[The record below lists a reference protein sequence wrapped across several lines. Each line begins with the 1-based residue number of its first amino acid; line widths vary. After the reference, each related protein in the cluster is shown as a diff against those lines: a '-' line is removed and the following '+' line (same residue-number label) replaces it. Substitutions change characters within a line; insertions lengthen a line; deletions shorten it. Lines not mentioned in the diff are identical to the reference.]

1 MDRLRRARKA
11 KGLSIQDLKK
21 LTGVPHQALRN
32 LERSGGAITRDTQ
45 PENVTLR
52 TAIRLCEALWP
63 ELQLKDFL
71 DTDLRLTRRA

>member
-11 KGLSIQDLKK
+11 KGLSIQDLTR

-32 LERSGGAITRDTQ
+32 LERSGGAITRDTR

-52 TAIRLCEALWP
+52 TAVRLCEVLWP
-63 ELQLKDFL
+63 ELQLEHFL
-71 DTDLRLTRRA
+71 KTDLRLSK